1 MLKQILQEFLQ
12 GEGVTAAVVVGRDG
26 FVIESAV
33 SGKMDIDAIG
43 AMASTGLG
51 SAEAM
56 GKELDKGDIIQTL
69 LEMDQGP
76 IILSPLTTSEMI
88 AIVANATASSGRI
101 RYDLKKNR
109 ERLIAAL

>member
-1 MLKQILQEFLQ
+1 MLKQILEEFLQ

-26 FVIESAV
+26 FVIESAI
-33 SGKMDIDAIG
+33 SGKMDMDAIG
-43 AMASTGLG
+43 AMVSTGLG

-56 GKELDKGDIIQTL
+56 GRELKKGEIIQTL
-69 LEMDQGP
+69 VEMDQGP
-76 IILSPLTTSEMI
+76 IILSPLTAGEMI
-88 AIVANATASSGRI
+88 AIVANTTANSGHI